1 MQTGEMLDT
10 STIEAKK
17 FGFIKPDTGETFHDW
32 RDRVAET
39 HTHNTQLAS
48 PQHFV
53 PTSSAPFARMI
64 ASDF

>member
-17 FGFIKPDTGETFHDW
+17 FGFVKPDTGETFRGW

-39 HTHNTQLAS
+39 HTHHTQLGS
-48 PQHFV
+48 TQHLCQRPQHH
-53 PTSSAPFARMI
+53 SQG
-64 ASDF
+64 